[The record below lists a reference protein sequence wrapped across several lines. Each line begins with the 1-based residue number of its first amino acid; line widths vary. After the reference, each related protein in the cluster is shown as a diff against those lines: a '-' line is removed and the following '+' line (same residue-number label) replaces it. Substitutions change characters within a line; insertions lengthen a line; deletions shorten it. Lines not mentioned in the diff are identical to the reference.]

1 MNDFVYDDKCCTD
14 DRGNSENRDVLR
26 IFAAALKAWR
36 AFSATTERLVVY
48 S

>member
-26 IFAAALKAWR
+26 IL
-36 AFSATTERLVVY
+36 LLH
-48 S
+48 